1 MNTLTQEL
9 YTLVM
14 QDEARA
20 IVVLADETHPVFKA
34 HFEGN
39 PLLPAFLQVD
49 MVAEIFGMQVMGI
62 SRSKFME
69 PLKPSDEVVIGL
81 EKRPQGIKVK
91 LMKQDRMCSEM
102 SLDVR

>member
-1 MNTLTQEL
+1 MQE
-9 YTLVM
+9 
-14 QDEARA
+14 EALA
-20 IVVLADETHPVFKA
+20 IAVLADETHPVFKA

-49 MVAEIFGMQVMGI
+49 MVAEIFGLQVIGI

-69 PLKPSDEVVIGL
+69 PLKPSDEVVIRL
-81 EKRPQGIKVK
+81 ERRPQGIKVK
-91 LMKQDRMCSEM
+91 LMKQERTCSEM

>member
-1 MNTLTQEL
+1 
-9 YTLVM
+9 M
-14 QDEARA
+14 QDEVQAL
-20 IVVLADETHPVFKA
+20 VVLADEAHPVFNA

-49 MVAEIFGMQVMGI
+49 MVAKIFGLQVKGI

-81 EKRPQGIKVK
+81 EIRNEGIKVK
-91 LMKQDRMCSEM
+91 LMKQERICSEM
-102 SLDVR
+102 RLDVR